1 MAGGGMAHPPTAARL
16 SDELEDAAS
25 TLRSNRHA
33 ADELGLS
40 VPPALVAIAD
50 KVIE

>member
-1 MAGGGMAHPPTAARL
+1 MAHPPTAARL
-16 SDELEDAAS
+16 SDELEEDAAS